1 MVIDRSFQ
9 LPKIFPEGPVIAFSC
24 YSTPDD
30 ISGVSSWLSGLI
42 TSLRH
47 ENIPLAINLHHIGK
61 DPAEGTFRRQAENLG
76 VEVTGIIMPECTEDS
91 VENTIAFLN
100 RTRPKVFCPQALPPP
115 HFAGKILK
123 ASGLPWIFTLH
134 SDDPVYWALAE
145 QTAPDASDG
154 VWVAVSKAIAD
165 QARQNF
171 PKADIRVIPCG
182 VDIPEDYAIWNET
195 VFRVVYSGRLVEEQ
209 KRVSRVVEALILAC
223 HGSPLVAGVIV
234 GDGPEKL
241 ALMDKVKLEG
251 LGDRIRFTG
260 RLEHAEVKAELL
272 QSQAMIMMSDYEG
285 LPVALL
291 EGMACGLVPIVMSI
305 RSGIPEIVLPG
316 ETGILFEGGPAEA
329 ASEIMRMAGKEA
341 AWQKLSGNS
350 RNLVARHYSAKDC
363 LSKWHALFWE
373 LEQRSKVIYP
383 IEVPALFH
391 LPPLDSRLVGV
402 DCRRLG
408 FWRKVFRSAERRLR
422 RLGSFA
428 KARLKPVLGYPPL
441 K

>member
-1 MVIDRSFQ
+1 M
-9 LPKIFPEGPVIAFSC
+9 IAFSC

-42 TSLRH
+42 TSLRN
-47 ENIPLAINLHHIGK
+47 ENIPVAINLHHIGK
-61 DPAEGTFRRQAENLG
+61 DPAEGTFRNQAEKLG
-76 VEVTGIIMPECTEDS
+76 VNVTGIIMPECTEVS
-91 VENTIAFLN
+91 VEDTIAFLN

-115 HFAGKILK
+115 HFAGRILE

-145 QTAPDASDG
+145 HTAPDAANG
-154 VWVAVSKAIAD
+154 VWVAVSKAIAE
-165 QARQNF
+165 QASQSF
-171 PKADIRVIPCG
+171 PRADIRVIPCG
-182 VDIPEDYAIWNET
+182 VDVPEERAIWNET
-195 VFRVVYSGRLVEEQ
+195 EFRVVYSGRLVEEQ
-209 KRVSRVVEALILAC
+209 KRVSRVLEALILAC
-223 HGSPLVAGVIV
+223 HGSPWVAGVIV

-251 LGDRIRFTG
+251 LSDRIRFTG

-316 ETGILFEGGPAEA
+316 ETGVLFEGGPAEA
-329 ASEIMRMAGKEA
+329 ASEIIRMAGRKA
-341 AWQKLSGNS
+341 VWQKLSGNS
-350 RNLVARHYSAKDC
+350 RSLVISHYSAKDC
-363 LSKWHALFWE
+363 LAKWHALFCE
-373 LEQRSKVIYP
+373 LVERSKVIYP
-383 IEVPALFH
+383 IEVPASFH

-402 DCRRLG
+402 DRRRLG
-408 FWRKVFRSAERRLR
+408 FWGRVIGSSGRKLR

-428 KARLKPVLGYPPL
+428 KSTLKPVLG
-441 K
+441 